1 MTPAA
6 SMRLKRR
13 PSGHC
18 AARGDGSTARS
29 RTFEGRFGRSMCN
42 PDARVQMSFA

>member
-6 SMRLKRR
+6 SMRLKRC

-18 AARGDGSTARS
+18 AGRGDGSAARS
-29 RTFEGRFGRSMCN
+29 RTFEGRFGRRMCN
-42 PDARVQMSFA
+42 PDARAQMSVA